1 MKIGEVEKD
10 SHLIVKVFSKMMKDG
25 EEVRSPKSL
34 DFPVKIQKVYP
45 TGLAV
50 DEIRTVV
57 PAGDNGEEST
67 FTVAFDSPIV
77 LIDLYLLKDDMPP
90 VVWEDITIKKA
101 KGDNGYC
108 HVIIPSKD
116 GTKMNRRHAYRLE
129 IHAPA
134 NIYVGQSAEQVGGT
148 VRDVSATGF
157 AIITNKDGIRRGESV
172 RAETLN
178 QELEMP
184 LAGVCVRKKTI
195 AKDKFLYGCKLKYE
209 DPHLRKFI
217 NEKQR
222 ARMKTE

>member
-25 EEVRSPKSL
+25 EE
-34 DFPVKIQKVYP
+34 VKIQKVYP

-67 FTVAFDSPIV
+67 FTVAFDSPNV

-116 GTKMNRRHAYRLE
+116 GTKMNRRHAYRL
-129 IHAPA
+129 A
-134 NIYVGQSAEQVGGT
+134 NIYVGQSDEQVGGT

-209 DPHLRKFI
+209 DPNLRKFI

>member
-1 MKIGEVEKD
+1 MKIGEIEKD
-10 SHLIVKVFSKMMKDG
+10 SILIVKVFSKMIKDG

-34 DFPVKIQKVYP
+34 DFPVKLQNVYP

-50 DEIRTVV
+50 DEIKTVV
-57 PAGDNGEEST
+57 LAGDKGEEST
-67 FTVAFDSPIV
+67 FTVAFDSPNV

-90 VVWEDITIKKA
+90 VVWEDVTIKKA

-116 GTKMNRRHAYRLE
+116 GIKMNRRHAYRLE

-134 NIYVGQSAEQVGGT
+134 NLVIGQGT
-148 VRDVSATGF
+148 EPLSGIIRDVSATGF

-178 QELEMP
+178 QELSMP
-184 LAGVCVRKKTI
+184 LAGVCVRKQTI

-209 DPHLRKFI
+209 DPNLRKFI

-222 ARMKTE
+222 ERMKTE

>member
-45 TGLAV
+45 TG
-50 DEIRTVV
+50 
-57 PAGDNGEEST
+57 
-67 FTVAFDSPIV
+67 
-77 LIDLYLLKDDMPP
+77 
-90 VVWEDITIKKA
+90 
-101 KGDNGYC
+101 DNGYC

-134 NIYVGQSAEQVGGT
+134 NIYVGQSDEQVGGT

-157 AIITNKDGIRRGESV
+157 AIITHKDGIRRGESV

-209 DPHLRKFI
+209 DPNLRKFI